1 MSSFVRAFGAICQ
14 ECNKRFQIAERFC
27 RVVNLDIEG
36 FEKEKF
42 EDGSLNRIVCP
53 NCNTE
58 FTFEIS
64 LIVFS
69 QNMKFACI
77 VDQNIDTKK
86 IESLK
91 NPPHILFSEDFT
103 YRCVR
108 YIDEAREKIRIIK
121 SGCHDFVIEY
131 IKLVCFKDEDA
142 LPFNEVS
149 LVFDSKEGETYKFL
163 KLNYNGEILEN
174 YDIVFKDSD
183 IPEAVK
189 NMKHNKDN
197 KKWQKID
204 RISLKEEF
212 KNAKI

>member
-1 MSSFVRAFGAICQ
+1 MASYVRAFSALCQ

-27 RVVNLDIEG
+27 TVVNLDIEG

-53 NCNTE
+53 LCNTE

-64 LIVFS
+64 MIVFS
-69 QNMKFACI
+69 MNMNFACI
-77 VDQNIDTKK
+77 IDQNIDTNGTD
-86 IESLK
+86 SLK
-91 NPPHILFSEDFT
+91 NPPSILLPEDFT
-103 YRCVR
+103 FRCVR
-108 YIDEAREKIRIIK
+108 YMDEAREKLRIIK
-121 SGCHDFVIEY
+121 HGCDDFVIEY
-131 IKLVCFKDEDA
+131 IKLMSFNDEDA

-149 LVFDSKEGETYKFL
+149 LVFDSKEGEIYKFS
-163 KLNYNGEILEN
+163 KLNFNGEVLEN
-174 YDIVFKDSD
+174 YKIVFNDSD

-189 NMKHNKDN
+189 NMKYSLKGR
-197 KKWQKID
+197 KWHKLD

>member
-1 MSSFVRAFGAICQ
+1 MASFVRAFSALCQ
-14 ECNKRFQIAERFC
+14 QCNKRFQIAERFC
-27 RVVNLDIEG
+27 TTINLDIEG

-53 NCNTE
+53 YCNTE

-64 LIVFS
+64 MIVFS
-69 QNMKFACI
+69 QNMKIACI
-77 VDQNIDTKK
+77 VDQNIDTKE
-86 IESLK
+86 ITSLK
-91 NPPHILFSEDFT
+91 SPPYILFPEDFT

-108 YIDEAREKIRIIK
+108 YIDEAREKLRIIK
-121 SGCHDFVIEY
+121 HGCDDFIIEY
-131 IKLVCFKDEDA
+131 IKLMCFKDEDA

-149 LVFDSKEGETYKFL
+149 LVFDSKEGEAYKFS
-163 KLNYNGEILEN
+163 KLNFNGEVLEN

-189 NMKHNKDN
+189 NMKYSQKG
-197 KKWQKID
+197 KKWHKLD
-204 RISLKEEF
+204 RISLKEEI